1 MATHAATEAT
11 TKEIVQQYLARLQKR
26 EDWASLIADDM
37 VFTSHAAPGRQ
48 TSGRDAFLQGTSRF
62 YGMIVDAQV
71 NDVFAS
77 GEKACALTRYRLQ
90 PPNGAAVFTSDV
102 AEIFEVRNGRIA
114 SLAIYFDTAPYPK
127 L

>member
-1 MATHAATEAT
+1 MTTDAA
-11 TKEIVQQYLARLQKR
+11 TKEIVHQYLTRLQKR

-37 VFTSHAAPGRQ
+37 VFSSHASPGREI
-48 TSGRDAFLQGTSRF
+48 SGRDAFLQGTSRF

-71 NDVFAS
+71 IDVIVS

-90 PPNGAAVFTSDV
+90 PPTGAAAFESDV
-102 AEIFEVRNGRIA
+102 AEIFAVRNGKIA

-127 L
+127 S